1 VLDGKLGQVV
11 HVEASDD
18 GEELHGIVAIPK
30 WLDSVLDE
38 RKVSATWDRA
48 TKTLKGLALVRNPR
62 VSDAALMAAFTAAG
76 GCKDCPDTAAEPD
89 AVMAS
94 NCQTVDGKCYPKSDW
109 AYTPS
114 DTPSD
119 WKIRLTDT
127 PGGDPDPGIVGA
139 AAAAL
144 SSGGFRGQKA
154 DIPSSD
160 LPTVKRKVR
169 AAWKKANPGKSNDDM
184 PESIR
189 MSQSEEL
196 SEALEAAFAP
206 ARHQTPEGQ
215 AQIQQLHDLSAR
227 YGAVCKASNT
237 AKMASSSEAKAI
249 QGIHDAAM
257 AAGAMCSKV
266 GNGGSPMYSP
276 FSGKNQG
283 GSKMSTVFERFM
295 AWMGS
300 EAPDGQ
306 PDPPQPVT
314 AGTEKPKEA
323 TMSNEAKNEAQEREA
338 RLYAELAA
346 EREKSARLERERIH
360 ERAVAF
366 SDKTLKA
373 DKRILPASTEALT
386 VLFEQL
392 AIADNKMPA
401 VTFSDGSTDT
411 YVGLLSKFVAT
422 LPKSPLTEELL
433 SGSLHETIVA
443 LANRQEAVTPDTDRQ
458 LSREELDAMLAK
470 LPTGRSMLSERRK
483 NGA

>member
-1 VLDGKLGQVV
+1 
-11 HVEASDD
+11 
-18 GEELHGIVAIPK
+18 
-30 WLDSVLDE
+30 
-38 RKVSATWDRA
+38 
-48 TKTLKGLALVRNPR
+48 
-62 VSDAALMAAFTAAG
+62 
-76 GCKDCPDTAAEPD
+76 
-89 AVMAS
+89 
-94 NCQTVDGKCYPKSDW
+94 
-109 AYTPS
+109 
-114 DTPSD
+114 
-119 WKIRLTDT
+119 
-127 PGGDPDPGIVGA
+127 
-139 AAAAL
+139 
-144 SSGGFRGQKA
+144 
-154 DIPSSD
+154 
-160 LPTVKRKVR
+160 
-169 AAWKKANPGKSNDDM
+169 M
-184 PESIR
+184 PESIK

-257 AAGAMCSKV
+257 QAGAVCSRV
-266 GNGGSPMYSP
+266 GAGGMASPYFNSGVSCPPWLKKFGERRMSRLEEFVAWLKGDEGEGGGS
-276 FSGKNQG
+276 G
-283 GSKMSTVFERFM
+283 
-295 AWMGS
+295 AA
-300 EAPDGQ
+300 APPPITTEQ
-306 PDPPQPVT
+306 P
-314 AGTEKPKEA
+314 KPKEA
-323 TMSNEAKNEAQEREA
+323 TMSNDAKNEAQEREA

-470 LPTGRSMLSERRK
+470 LPTGRSMLAERRK

>member
-1 VLDGKLGQVV
+1 MSAYFSATGDPAASVEAEFAQWDTAYINDLPDNSFLYIEDGGKKDEEGKTTPRSLRHFPYKDADGKIDLPHLRNAIARIPQSNVPNKDALQRKAQGMLERANNSVDYQDLL
-11 HVEASDD
+11 EAS
-18 GEELHGIVAIPK
+18 E
-30 WLDSVLDE
+30 VL
-38 RKVSATWDRA
+38 
-48 TKTLKGLALVRNPR
+48 
-62 VSDAALMAAFTAAG
+62 
-76 GCKDCPDTAAEPD
+76 
-89 AVMAS
+89 
-94 NCQTVDGKCYPKSDW
+94 
-109 AYTPS
+109 
-114 DTPSD
+114 
-119 WKIRLTDT
+119 
-127 PGGDPDPGIVGA
+127 
-139 AAAAL
+139 
-144 SSGGFRGQKA
+144 
-154 DIPSSD
+154 
-160 LPTVKRKVR
+160 
-169 AAWKKANPGKSNDDM
+169 
-184 PESIR
+184 
-189 MSQSEEL
+189 
-196 SEALEAAFAP
+196 FAP

-257 AAGAMCSKV
+257 TAGAVCSKV
-266 GNGGSPMYSP
+266 GAGGMASPYFNSGVSCPPWLKKFGERRMSRLEEFVAWLKGDEGEGGGS
-276 FSGKNQG
+276 G
-283 GSKMSTVFERFM
+283 
-295 AWMGS
+295 AA
-300 EAPDGQ
+300 APPPITTEQ
-306 PDPPQPVT
+306 P
-314 AGTEKPKEA
+314 KPKEA
-323 TMSNEAKNEAQEREA
+323 TMSNDAKNEAQEREA